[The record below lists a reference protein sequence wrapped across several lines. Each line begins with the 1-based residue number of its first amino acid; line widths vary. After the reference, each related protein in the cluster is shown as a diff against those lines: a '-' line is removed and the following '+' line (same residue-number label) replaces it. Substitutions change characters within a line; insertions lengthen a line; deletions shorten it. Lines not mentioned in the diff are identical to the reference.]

1 MMNAAMT
8 IAPAPQMGNT
18 PSGGKT
24 AAGQG
29 RLFGQ
34 AMAQQEQEVVYQ
46 TSGLEQSGLSGL
58 PGKGVLLNRFAE
70 LLGSDAGQLLDLPPE
85 QQNLLEQMDAEMLE
99 QMDVEMLDGLTLL
112 LEQGMVPNSMDHAK
126 LQQLV
131 DLVEEV
137 LPEWQ
142 FHNQVAVAEQNS
154 EQELLPEQQNLPLEQ
169 KVEELI
175 AWFSQYQEQLHQQ
188 QTRNPSGR
196 EISAELP
203 PGQLVAAQKIEQVR
217 ERLAQLRTT
226 LAEAGNNA
234 VPAKVEGEAK
244 GMQMAAAGVR
254 GTEMAGRKESSDSP
268 LEARFSE
275 LLKPRQSQ
283 TGQTPIVESG
293 RHLQQAQQA
302 QQAQQPQQVQQP
314 LINQPSTQEPAEVF
328 FAKVADKSGSQ
339 GPLAQTAM
347 NAKQVADGIVPQHHL
362 LHAQPAPVAVVAQSI
377 LAPAAAA
384 AAPFAAS
391 QQVADSQI
399 FDQVVTHLSGSNK
412 GDMGRMVLRLHP
424 AELGALRI
432 ELMVEGDKVRANLHA
447 QTQQVQEVLER
458 NLGQLRSALAEHK
471 GLKI

>member
-175 AWFSQYQEQLHQQ
+175 AWFSQYQQ
-188 QTRNPSGR
+188 QTRNPSGQ
-196 EISAELP
+196 EI
-203 PGQLVAAQKIEQVR
+203 
-217 ERLAQLRTT
+217 
-226 LAEAGNNA
+226 AG
-234 VPAKVEGEAK
+234 
-244 GMQMAAAGVR
+244 
-254 GTEMAGRKESSDSP
+254 
-268 LEARFSE
+268 
-275 LLKPRQSQ
+275 
-283 TGQTPIVESG
+283 
-293 RHLQQAQQA
+293 
-302 QQAQQPQQVQQP
+302 
-314 LINQPSTQEPAEVF
+314 
-328 FAKVADKSGSQ
+328 
-339 GPLAQTAM
+339 
-347 NAKQVADGIVPQHHL
+347 
-362 LHAQPAPVAVVAQSI
+362 
-377 LAPAAAA
+377 
-384 AAPFAAS
+384 
-391 QQVADSQI
+391 
-399 FDQVVTHLSGSNK
+399 
-412 GDMGRMVLRLHP
+412 
-424 AELGALRI
+424 
-432 ELMVEGDKVRANLHA
+432 
-447 QTQQVQEVLER
+447 
-458 NLGQLRSALAEHK
+458 
-471 GLKI
+471 